1 MNITEGKLKCFQA
14 IFSLLDSDGDGILS
28 QKVRSRWTLSD
39 STFPDPLFQFQDI
52 DTKATSEKIA
62 FFKSAMAKI
71 EAAKDKQESFNF
83 QDFLMVVSAKTREEK
98 LR

>member
-28 QKVRSRWTLSD
+28 QKVRSQWSWSD
-39 STFPDPLFQFQDI
+39 STFTAHILQDI
-52 DTKATSEKIA
+52 DTKATTEKIA
-62 FFKSAMAKI
+62 FIQSVVAKI
-71 EAAKDKQESFNF
+71 EAAKEKKESFNL
-83 QDFLMVVSAKTREEK
+83 QDFLMVVSAKTQEEK